1 MMKENVKFMVK
12 SVTDYAIVFG
22 SKATSEAMNFASFG
36 LAMATLPLA
45 GGIHVL
51 SKAADFMHNG
61 SVELK
66 KIHK

>member
-1 MMKENVKFMVK
+1 MYKEMAKFMIK
-12 SVTDYAIVFG
+12 SVTDYAILIG

-61 SVELK
+61 SVELR